1 MFSHRGVL
9 CIYWNSRPVCVILS
23 YIVWGECS
31 DDARILQSRLFN
43 FIMYKNV
50 LLTIEYDG
58 TGFSGWQRQPE
69 ARTVQGTVEK
79 VLTELVGE
87 QVVVDGVSRTDAGVH
102 ARDQKALFCA
112 DLRIP
117 VEKLAK
123 VMNDRLQGR
132 PESRADN
139 DDVRIVSA
147 DEVPAGFNLRGSVA
161 GKTYRYSIRCAAEMP
176 VFDRNYRYHIHQNLD
191 AERMREAAEFIKGT
205 HDFNCFQAAGGEP
218 GKTTV
223 RTISDIRITEERV
236 STMQPGGEE
245 NAKMQPGGEKN
256 AKMQPGGTDDVGEAA
271 GTDARD
277 IHIDITGDG
286 FLYNM
291 VRIITGTLVEV
302 GLGKREP
309 VDLRRIIDSR
319 DRAQAGHTAPPQGL
333 CLMKV
338 YFEKDRLDR

>member
-161 GKTYRYSIRCAAEMP
+161 GKTYRYSISCAAEMP

-191 AERMREAAEFIKGT
+191 AAKMREAAEFIKGT
-205 HDFNCFQAAGGEP
+205 HDFSCFQAAGGEP

-223 RTISDIRITEERV
+223 RTISDISITEEPV
-236 STMQPGGEE
+236 STMQPGGGE
-245 NAKMQPGGEKN
+245 NAKMQPGGE
-256 AKMQPGGTDDVGEAA
+256 AA
-271 GTDARD
+271 GSDARD

>member
-1 MFSHRGVL
+1 M
-9 CIYWNSRPVCVILS
+9 
-23 YIVWGECS
+23 
-31 DDARILQSRLFN
+31 
-43 FIMYKNV
+43 
-50 LLTIEYDG
+50 
-58 TGFSGWQRQPE
+58 
-69 ARTVQGTVEK
+69 
-79 VLTELVGE
+79 TELVGE

-191 AERMREAAEFIKGT
+191 AAKMREAAEFIKGT
-205 HDFNCFQAAGGEP
+205 HDFSCFQAAGGEP

-223 RTISDIRITEERV
+223 RTISDISITEEPV
-236 STMQPGGEE
+236 STMQPGGGE
-245 NAKMQPGGEKN
+245 NAKMQPGGE
-256 AKMQPGGTDDVGEAA
+256 AA
-271 GTDARD
+271 GSDARD

>member
-1 MFSHRGVL
+1 M
-9 CIYWNSRPVCVILS
+9 YWNSRPVCVILS

-147 DEVPAGFNLRGSVA
+147 EEVPADFNLRGSVA

-191 AERMREAAEFIKGT
+191 AAKMREAAEFIKGT
-205 HDFNCFQAAGGEP
+205 HDFSCFQAAGGEP

-223 RTISDIRITEERV
+223 RTISDISITEEPV
-236 STMQPGGEE
+236 STMQPGGGE
-245 NAKMQPGGEKN
+245 NAKMQPGGE
-256 AKMQPGGTDDVGEAA
+256 AA
-271 GTDARD
+271 GSDARD

>member
-1 MFSHRGVL
+1 M
-9 CIYWNSRPVCVILS
+9 
-23 YIVWGECS
+23 E
-31 DDARILQSRLFN
+31 
-43 FIMYKNV
+43 KNV

-191 AERMREAAEFIKGT
+191 AARMREAAEFIKGT
-205 HDFNCFQAAGGEP
+205 HDFSCFQAAGGEP

-223 RTISDIRITEERV
+223 RTISDISITE
-236 STMQPGGEE
+236 
-245 NAKMQPGGEKN
+245 
-256 AKMQPGGTDDVGEAA
+256 EAA

-338 YFEKDRLDR
+338 YFEEDRLDR

>member
-1 MFSHRGVL
+1 MQMFAADRN
-9 CIYWNSRPVCVILS
+9 IAAMQMFTADWNSRALCGILS
-23 YIVWGECS
+23 YIME
-31 DDARILQSRLFN
+31 
-43 FIMYKNV
+43 KNV

-69 ARTVQGTVEK
+69 VRTVQGTVEK

-191 AERMREAAEFIKGT
+191 AAKMREAAEFINGT
-205 HDFNCFQAAGGEP
+205 HDFSCFQAAGGEP
-218 GKTTV
+218 GHTTV
-223 RTISDIRITEERV
+223 RTISDISITEEPV
-236 STMQPGGEE
+236 STMQPGG
-245 NAKMQPGGEKN
+245 GEN

-271 GTDARD
+271 GPDARD

-338 YFEKDRLDR
+338 YFEEDRLDR

>member
-1 MFSHRGVL
+1 MMHVYYRAGFSILL
-9 CIYWNSRPVCVILS
+9 CIRT
-23 YIVWGECS
+23 
-31 DDARILQSRLFN
+31 F
-43 FIMYKNV
+43 
-50 LLTIEYDG
+50 G

-147 DEVPAGFNLRGSVA
+147 EEVPADFNLRGSVA

-191 AERMREAAEFIKGT
+191 AAKMREAAEFIKGT
-205 HDFNCFQAAGGEP
+205 HDFSCFQAAGGEP

-223 RTISDIRITEERV
+223 RTISDISITEEPV
-236 STMQPGGEE
+236 STMQPGGE
-245 NAKMQPGGEKN
+245 
-256 AKMQPGGTDDVGEAA
+256 AA
-271 GTDARD
+271 GPDARD